1 MYLGVS
7 STVLLMIMGIYDIYL
22 ISISTLD
29 FYVLIPMGIGLLL
42 GGYVFLNIS
51 KYCLTNFPAQT
62 YYAILGFVLGSIF
75 ILYPGFSFDLQGL
88 ICIALLLIG
97 VFISM
102 KLEKG
107 Q

>member
-22 ISISTLD
+22 VSISTLD
-29 FYVLIPMGIGLLL
+29 FYVLVPMGIGLIL
-42 GGYVFLNIS
+42 GGYVFLNVS
-51 KYCLTNFPAQT
+51 KYCLTNFHSQT

-75 ILYPGFSFDLQGL
+75 VLYPGFSFDLQGI
-88 ICIALLLIG
+88 ICIGLLIIG
-97 VFISM
+97 IFISM

>member
-1 MYLGVS
+1 
-7 STVLLMIMGIYDIYL
+7 MIMGIYDVYL
-22 ISISTLD
+22 VSVSTLD
-29 FYVLIPMGIGLLL
+29 FYVLIPMGIGLVL

-51 KYCLTNFPAQT
+51 KYCLTNFPTQT

-75 ILYPGFSFDLQGL
+75 VLYPGFSFDLQGL
-88 ICIALLLIG
+88 FCISLLIIG
-97 VFISM
+97 IFVSR

>member
-1 MYLGVS
+1 
-7 STVLLMIMGIYDIYL
+7 MIMGIYDVYL
-22 ISISTLD
+22 VSISTLD
-29 FYVLIPMGIGLLL
+29 FYVLVPIGIGLIL

-51 KYCLTNFPAQT
+51 KYCLTNFHSQT

-75 ILYPGFSFDLQGL
+75 VLYPGFSFDLQGIL
-88 ICIALLLIG
+88 CIGLLIMG
-97 VFISM
+97 IFISM

>member
-1 MYLGVS
+1 
-7 STVLLMIMGIYDIYL
+7 MIMGIYDIYL
-22 ISISTLD
+22 VSISTLD
-29 FYVLIPMGIGLLL
+29 FYVLVPMGIGLIL

-51 KYCLTNFPAQT
+51 KYCLTNFHSQT

-75 ILYPGFSFDLQGL
+75 VLYPGFSFDLQGIL
-88 ICIALLLIG
+88 YIGLLIMG
-97 VFISM
+97 IFISM

>member
-1 MYLGVS
+1 MSLGVS

-22 ISISTLD
+22 VSISTLD
-29 FYVLIPMGIGLLL
+29 FYVLVPMGIGLIL

-51 KYCLTNFPAQT
+51 KYCLTNFHSQT

-75 ILYPGFSFDLQGL
+75 VLYPGFSFDLQGIL
-88 ICIALLLIG
+88 YIGLLIMG
-97 VFISM
+97 IFISM